1 MTRQWIRKID
11 YSMMEVEEN
20 GQGGWTGSK
29 RLLEC
34 PWKFAREKNK
44 LMCSFFLGSSQELT

>member
-1 MTRQWIRKID
+1 
-11 YSMMEVEEN
+11 MMEVEEN

-29 RLLEC
+29 RKFN

-44 LMCSFFLGSSQELT
+44 MMCSFFLGSSQELT